1 MLIIL
6 TVICAVSCL
15 VLVAAEIKGAT
26 AEDRRIID
34 KIRVVS
40 KSMASL
46 AFVMIGL
53 EALHASVAHASFARW
68 ILIGLVLG
76 AIGDVVLLGRSNA
89 AFLGGL
95 VAFLGG
101 HIGYVVAA
109 TRALAIDT
117 WLGAAGIYAA
127 IPIVAGGVALFVW
140 LWPHL
145 SRAHRPMRAPVIVYV
160 TAIITMVVAAIAVA
174 RAHALPEPQRCLF
187 VVGAA
192 LFFVSDLAVARDKF
206 VAKGAVNR
214 IWGLPL
220 YYAGQLLIAW
230 TLIGL

>member
-1 MLIIL
+1 MLIAL
-6 TVICAVSCL
+6 TIICAVSCL
-15 VLVAAEIKGAT
+15 ALVGAEIK
-26 AEDRRIID
+26 RND
-34 KIRVVS
+34 KIRIAAKV
-40 KSMASL
+40 MASG

-53 EALHASVAHASFARW
+53 EALHASAAHGSFATW

-76 AIGDVVLLGRSNA
+76 AVGDIVMLGRSNA

-101 HIGYVVAA
+101 HIAYIVAA
-109 TRALAIDT
+109 TRALSIDA
-117 WLGAAGIYAA
+117 WFGSAGIYAA
-127 IPIVAGGVALFVW
+127 VPIVAGAVALFAW

-145 SRAHRPMRAPVIVYV
+145 STEHRPMRVPVIVYV
-160 TAIITMVVAAIAVA
+160 IAIVTMVVAAIAVA

-187 VVGAA
+187 VTGAA

-206 VAKGAVNR
+206 VSKNVVNR
-214 IWGLPL
+214 MWGLPT
-220 YYAGQLLIAW
+220 YFAGQLLIAW

>member
-1 MLIIL
+1 MEPSMLIML
-6 TVICAVSCL
+6 TAICAVSCL
-15 VLVAAEIKGAT
+15 ALVGAEIMGN
-26 AEDRRIID
+26 D
-34 KIRVVS
+34 KIRMIS
-40 KSMASL
+40 KFMASG

-53 EALHASVAHASFARW
+53 EALHASAAHQSFATW

-76 AIGDVVLLGRSNA
+76 AIGDIFLLGRSNA

-101 HIGYVVAA
+101 HIAYIVAA
-109 TRALAIDT
+109 SRALAIDEWFT
-117 WLGAAGIYAA
+117 TAGVFAAL
-127 IPIVAGGVALFVW
+127 PLVAGTVALFVW

-145 SRAHRPMRAPVIVYV
+145 STTHRPMRAPVIVYV
-160 TAIITMVVAAIAVA
+160 IAIVTMVIAAIAVA
-174 RAHALPEPQRCLF
+174 RGHALPEPQRCLF

-206 VAKGAVNR
+206 VAKTVVNR
-214 IWGLPL
+214 VWGLPT
-220 YYAGQLLIAW
+220 YFAGQLLIAW